1 MNVCTGALGRGEL
14 GDQLDR
20 MLSQDHGH
28 EKAVVWCGELVVETV
43 RGIGLQ

>member
-20 MLSQDHGH
+20 MLSQDHGQ
-28 EKAVVWCGELVVETV
+28 EKAVVWCGKLVVETD